1 MSRLQNT
8 NLGRTVEK
16 ILGRVKKEKRERVSE
31 EVPSGTITPP
41 SSTPP
46 STSQKVYLKAFPL
59 KSIQDVELIK
69 KEVSSGNI
77 VISRVGP
84 LAKKSVDDVKL
95 AVSELCEFAESIGGD
110 IARLGE
116 ERIVI
121 TPSFVKIWREKA
133 GTFET
138 DSTVA

>member
-1 MSRLQNT
+1 LQNT

-16 ILGRVKKEKRERVSE
+16 ILGKIKKEKREMVSE
-31 EVPSGTITPP
+31 EVPSGMITPS
-41 SSTPP
+41 SSTP
-46 STSQKVYLKAFPL
+46 SITSQKVYLKAFPL

-69 KEVSSGNI
+69 KEVNSGNI
-77 VISRVGP
+77 IIARVSP

-121 TPSFVKIWREKA
+121 TPSSIKIWREKA